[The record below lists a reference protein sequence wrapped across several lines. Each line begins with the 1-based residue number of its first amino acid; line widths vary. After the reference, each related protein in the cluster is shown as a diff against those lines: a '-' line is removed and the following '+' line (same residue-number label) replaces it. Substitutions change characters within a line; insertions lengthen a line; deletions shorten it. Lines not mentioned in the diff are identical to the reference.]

1 MKKQLLKN
9 TLVAI
14 VALFITIIALP
25 TTAQAQV
32 QTMKILG
39 EDYYQDAVVNIGGG
53 TATWDQANATLTLD
67 GINVESHK
75 EFFIYCE
82 NIPNL
87 KIVLAGN
94 IRDATKLH
102 GYEEVVDHLMNIER
116 VFNK

>member
-102 GYEEVVDHLMNIER
+102 GYEEVVDHLMKIER